1 METYFAGQPK
11 GILIGITPI
20 SARYKK
26 GVMPFG
32 KMPRLERE

>member
-1 METYFAGQPK
+1 MGTYFAGPPK
-11 GILIGITPI
+11 GILIGITP
-20 SARYKK
+20 SPTRYKK